1 MTETEEA
8 LAIALVDG
16 FNRVT
21 DPDAR
26 QEKFTAEDFEI
37 HVRFLVPV
45 VERVIALRKVEA
57 RLDESMRN
65 HAEWERLTAEGAPG
79 KHKTGEMATTVVHCV
94 ICVRIAELERQRDAL
109 LNREEASYEQ
119 AQS

>member
-1 MTETEEA
+1 MTETKEA
-8 LAIALVDG
+8 LATALAEG

-26 QEKFTAEDFEI
+26 QEKFTPEDFET
-37 HVRFLVPV
+37 HVRFLIPV
-45 VERVIALRKVEA
+45 IESLIALRETEA
-57 RLDESMRN
+57 RLDTLLWAQGVSDKIVEACMDFHS
-65 HAEWERLTAEGAPG
+65 AD
-79 KHKTGEMATTVVHCV
+79 V
-94 ICVRIAELERQRDAL
+94 INDRIVELERQRDAL